1 MDTYDELLFT
11 ELIANRILIYL
22 NNMRKPRACTDLL
35 LLEIYMLLLI
45 LAQLSTLSHVETEL
59 CFQWLSYVVNIK
71 GFFSISH
78 YETLWKL

>member
-45 LAQLSTLSHVETEL
+45 LAQLSTLCHT
-59 CFQWLSYVVNIK
+59 
-71 GFFSISH
+71 
-78 YETLWKL
+78 